1 MLKILVDEYHPT
13 ANDHKNDIEDIVTTK
28 IFLENINEKV
38 SNSGSEKIN
47 NNKSNKMK
55 NINILLQKKIKER
68 DAYRW
73 KKWENEFQKNDFK
86 DSDMKKSGNVW
97 IY

>member
-55 NINILLQKKIKER
+55 NINILLQKKSKKEMPIDER
-68 DAYRW
+68 NGKMNFR
-73 KKWENEFQKNDFK
+73 KMIPKI
-86 DSDMKKSGNVW
+86 V
-97 IY
+97 I